1 MILYQPET
9 TSLSFQPSKLSY
21 WRDGPNGHHES
32 FPINWHADFELFYVV
47 TGKGKLILD
56 SKVLTV
62 SKGEVYVINPY
73 KLHRMYSDGE
83 LFEYYYFIV
92 PQQLFKIS
100 HINMEG
106 VFLKTNVT
114 DGESVRLFENYIS
127 EITKKDNTSVLR
139 GVGAVCQLLAYLI
152 DNYSVTEDEES
163 RDSASDGARAK
174 KSSEVM
180 AYINTHYKEKLSA
193 SIISAALGYNRSYLT
208 REFKK
213 HTGLTITDYINMVR
227 CVAAHDL
234 LITSRLPVSVIAA
247 ECGYNDLS
255 HFNNTYKRFFGT
267 TPAKVTASSKLKSWL
282 YK

>member
-9 TSLSFQPSKLSY
+9 TSLIFQPKKIRY
-21 WRDGPNGHHES
+21 WKDNPKEHREA

-47 TGKGKLILD
+47 NGKGKLILD
-56 SKVLTV
+56 SEQITV
-62 SKGEVYVINPY
+62 CAGEVYVINPY

-92 PQQLFKIS
+92 PQQLFTIS

-106 VFLKTNVT
+106 RVLKTNVT
-114 DGESVRLFENYIS
+114 DEKSVQLFNNYIN
-127 EITKKDNTSVLR
+127 EITKKNSTSVLR

-152 DNYSVTEDEES
+152 DNYTVKDN
-163 RDSASDGARAK
+163 DSHDSQDSSRAK
-174 KSSEVM
+174 KSTEIM
-180 AYINTHYKEKLSA
+180 AYIHTHYKEKLSA
-193 SIISAALGYNRSYLT
+193 SIISSALGYNRSYLA

-227 CVAAHDL
+227 CVAAHDM
-234 LITSRLPVSVIAA
+234 LITSNLPVSAIAA

-255 HFNNTYKRFFGT
+255 HFNNTYKRFFET
-267 TPAKVTASSKLKSWL
+267 TPAKVTPTSKIKSWI